1 MEVVFSFILDY
12 IFLDHELD
20 PLSMF
25 GAALICSSSLLL
37 QSDKKKEENNE
48 DE

>member
-1 MEVVFSFILDY
+1 MEVVFSFILDF
-12 IFLDHELD
+12 IFLGHKLD

-25 GAALICSSSLLL
+25 GAVLICSSSLLL
-37 QSDKKKEENNE
+37 QSDKDENNE